1 MTDNIEDAK
10 SGEAA
15 QGRKLLLEM
24 GPLLVLFVV
33 NLIYGIMPATAAFI
47 VATVIALVVSY
58 AIDRYIPKMPLIAAA
73 FVGIFGGL
81 TLWFNDDTFIKIK
94 PTVVSILFGGALLI
108 GYALRKSPLKMML
121 GTVLELTAE
130 GWRILTLRWALFFF
144 FLAGLNEVVW
154 RSFSTDTWVSFKVFG
169 ILPITMAFAVVM
181 TVSMQKYD
189 ASEPEDEKDDRQE

>member
-58 AIDRYIPKMPLIAAA
+58 AIDRYIPKC
-73 FVGIFGGL
+73 
-81 TLWFNDDTFIKIK
+81 
-94 PTVVSILFGGALLI
+94 
-108 GYALRKSPLKMML
+108 R
-121 GTVLELTAE
+121 
-130 GWRILTLRWALFFF
+130 
-144 FLAGLNEVVW
+144 
-154 RSFSTDTWVSFKVFG
+154 
-169 ILPITMAFAVVM
+169 
-181 TVSMQKYD
+181 
-189 ASEPEDEKDDRQE
+189 

>member
-33 NLIYGIMPATAAFI
+33 NLIYGIMPATAAF
-47 VATVIALVVSY
+47 VGATVIALCVSY

-94 PTVVSILFGGALLI
+94 PTVVSILFGGALLV
-108 GYALRKSPLKMML
+108 GYVLRKSPLKMML

-130 GWRILTLRWALFFF
+130 GWRILTFRWALFFF

-169 ILPITMAFAVVM
+169 ILPITMVFAVVM
-181 TVSMQKYD
+181 TVTMQKYD
-189 ASEPEDEKDDRQE
+189 ASEPEEPKADS

>member
-1 MTDNIEDAK
+1 MTDNIEETK

-47 VATVIALVVSY
+47 VATVIALIVSY

-94 PTVVSILFGGALLI
+94 PTVVSILFGAALLI
-108 GYALRKSPLKMML
+108 GYVLKKSPLKMML

-144 FLAGLNEVVW
+144 FLAVLNEVVW
-154 RSFSTDTWVSFKVFG
+154 RSFSTDAWVSFKVFG
-169 ILPITMAFAVVM
+169 ILPITMVFAVVM

-189 ASEPEDEKDDRQE
+189 ASEPEDETADRQE

>member
-1 MTDNIEDAK
+1 MTDNTEEAK
-10 SGEAA
+10 PGETA
-15 QGRKLLLEM
+15 QMRKMLLEM
-24 GPLLVLFVV
+24 GPLLILFVV
-33 NLIYGIMPATAAFI
+33 NLIYGIMPATGAFM
-47 VATVIALVVSY
+47 VATVLALGVSY

-94 PTVVSILFGGALLI
+94 PTVVSILFGGALLV
-108 GYALRKSPLKMML
+108 GYVLKKSPLKMML

-130 GWRILTLRWALFFF
+130 GWRILTFRWALFFF

-169 ILPITMAFAVVM
+169 ILPLTMVFAVVM
-181 TVSMQKYD
+181 TLTMQKYD
-189 ASEPEDEKDDRQE
+189 ASEPEDPETGRQE

>member
-1 MTDNIEDAK
+1 MTDNIEETK

-47 VATVIALVVSY
+47 VATVIALIVSY

-94 PTVVSILFGGALLI
+94 PTVVSILFGAALLI
-108 GYALRKSPLKMML
+108 GYVLKKSPLKMML

-154 RSFSTDTWVSFKVFG
+154 RSFSTDAWVSFKVFG
-169 ILPITMAFAVVM
+169 ILPITMVFAVVM

-189 ASEPEDEKDDRQE
+189 ASEPEDETPDRQE